1 MPNYIPTQDG
11 LKKYREECK
20 RQTKEKIISAINDL
34 KKAKKE
40 ININAVARESG
51 VSTVTI
57 YKYKDLANEIKGY
70 RDNVSKNAIK
80 KRNNVSLMQ
89 LQVINEGLQLKVE
102 ELQKENEWLKKRI
115 EVQNGEI
122 QELRIL
128 KLNFK
133 GD

>member
-128 KLNFK
+128 KINDK